1 MKEYFWNFV
10 LTSALAAIAGVLA
23 FLFGNTAGLLGA
35 SIFSGIFTGALIAL
49 SYFLGRFMYGES
61 WTKEASIRLLVM
73 LIGGIVFGGLG
84 GWLISIG

>member
-1 MKEYFWNFV
+1 MRDYFWNFV
-10 LTSALAAIAGVLA
+10 LTGALAAIAGVLA

-35 SIFSGIFTGALIAL
+35 SIFSGIFTGASIAL

-61 WTKEASIRLLVM
+61 WTKETGIRLLVM
-73 LIGGIVFGGLG
+73 LISGIIFGGLG

>member
-1 MKEYFWNFV
+1 MREYFWNFV
-10 LTSALAAIAGVLA
+10 LTSVVAAIAGILA

-35 SIFSGIFTGALIAL
+35 SIFSGIFTGASIAL

-61 WTKEASIRLLVM
+61 WTKETGIRLLVM